1 VTACTHAAIAH
12 KRPGDWCPWACGT
25 RLTVDHIRA
34 ANAWHERPQ
43 VATVPGG
50 GAPVPRVGAPQGP
63 AIAAETLDVTRVSGT
78 DHGHTT
84 AALEGLPGSLFDSGI
99 SAALIDAPRARRS
112 DPSTSHGAAAVARTR
127 AADRRRAVLLAHA
140 NAHDGLTGEEL
151 ATVLREPYSTVG
163 PRRPSLVAD
172 GLLVH
177 MPFDSRPN
185 VAGNPMDVYR
195 VTAKGR
201 MEAARLSAG
210 AA

>member
-1 VTACTHAAIAH
+1 MTACTHAAIAH

-43 VATVPGG
+43 VATV
-50 GAPVPRVGAPQGP
+50 GAVSAIPPVLPPRP
-63 AIAAETLDVTRVSGT
+63 AN
-78 DHGHTT
+78 
-84 AALEGLPGSLFDSGI
+84 
-99 SAALIDAPRARRS
+99 DAPRARRS

-163 PRRPSLVAD
+163 PRRPALVAD

>member
-1 VTACTHAAIAH
+1 M
-12 KRPGDWCPWACGT
+12 CPWACGT
-25 RLTVDHIRA
+25 RLTADHIRA

-63 AIAAETLDVTRVSGT
+63 AIAAGGEGVRENEGDQGATSFQSPG
-78 DHGHTT
+78 
-84 AALEGLPGSLFDSGI
+84 ALGKPP
-99 SAALIDAPRARRS
+99 AARRS
-112 DPSTSHGAAAVARTR
+112 DPATSHRAATVARTR

-163 PRRPSLVAD
+163 PRRPALVAD